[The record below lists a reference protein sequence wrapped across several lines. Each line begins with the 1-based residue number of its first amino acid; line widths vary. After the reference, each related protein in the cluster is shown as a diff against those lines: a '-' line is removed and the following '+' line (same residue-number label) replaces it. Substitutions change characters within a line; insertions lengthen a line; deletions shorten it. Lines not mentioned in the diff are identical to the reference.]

1 MRHDNRIR
9 RRCARVLADLD
20 IPQPFDFDVFCA
32 HVAHTRDRPLYV
44 HPLPKPLTPAHPY
57 GATLRTRTADHIF
70 VEQAT
75 SAWHR
80 TVIGCHEVSHLLL
93 GHHGVLTDLVSA
105 LAPSLD
111 PTTIDALLARQ
122 SYDTVHEQEAETLA
136 GMILNLAYPL
146 PVQPRQPVGEHVLTH
161 RLADTLGL
169 PDERVT

>member
-1 MRHDNRIR
+1 M
-9 RRCARVLADLD
+9 
-20 IPQPFDFDVFCA
+20 
-32 HVAHTRDRPLYV
+32 
-44 HPLPKPLTPAHPY
+44 
-57 GATLRTRTADHIF
+57 
-70 VEQAT
+70 
-75 SAWHR
+75 
-80 TVIGCHEVSHLLL
+80 IGCHEVSHLLL

>member
-9 RRCARVLADLD
+9 QRCTRVLADLD
-20 IPQPFDFDVFCA
+20 IPQPFDFDAFCA
-32 HVAHTRDRPLYV
+32 RVAHARGRPLHV

-57 GATLRTRTADHIF
+57 GATLRTKTADHIF

-80 TVIGCHEVSHLLL
+80 TVIGLHEVSHLVFD
-93 GHHGVLTDLVSA
+93 HHGVLTDLVSV
-105 LAPSLD
+105 LAPSLA
-111 PTTIDALLARQ
+111 PATIDALLARQ

-136 GMILNLAYPL
+136 GMILDLAYP
-146 PVQPRQPVGEHVLTH
+146 PPGPARQPLGAHVLTH